1 MHDINPEQLKEEA
14 VQSVYSEYYEKNL
27 EPDDYKNILYD
38 YIKLRVYDHVQAY
51 PSRDDQIVN
60 QLISEIESLEA
71 KLFLYYFTPDGHKY
85 NMEELN
91 VKQYEQLHN
100 MLDFTRFQLKNL
112 SQK

>member
-1 MHDINPEQLKEEA
+1 MVIISINATVLNGSA
-14 VQSVYSEYYEKNL
+14 W
-27 EPDDYKNILYD
+27 IG
-38 YIKLRVYDHVQAY
+38 
-51 PSRDDQIVN
+51 DQIVN